1 MSVGD
6 DAAAPAVLKVWAMDK
21 TDRETN
27 GFLCVLS
34 KGVLFLALCWNYL
47 FFDTL
52 TFRFISFFLVSG
64 RVEARFVCLYA
75 AIVYFFKQIFM
86 LQVCTVLFHML
97 NTLTFRF
104 FFPFFFWVKICSK
117 PCRSLARV

>member
-1 MSVGD
+1 VLVSVGD

-34 KGVLFLALCWNYL
+34 KGVLFLALCWNYI

-64 RVEARFVCLYA
+64 RVEERFVCLYA

-104 FFPFFFWVKICSK
+104 FFLFF
-117 PCRSLARV
+117 LG